1 MFQKQSTFDSNKDLH
16 LDSMVFLHLIGEQ
29 MLEELLLVWLST
41 QSQNIY
47 AGKLKIIENILPF
60 FQWLGISILELP

>member
-16 LDSMVFLHLIGEQ
+16 LDSMVYLHLIGEQ

-47 AGKLKIIENILPF
+47 AGKLKIIKNSYIF
-60 FQWLGISILELP
+60 TISISILELP

>member
-16 LDSMVFLHLIGEQ
+16 LDSMVYLHLIGEQ

-47 AGKLKIIENILPF
+47 AGKLKMIKNSSIFTII
-60 FQWLGISILELP
+60 ISILELP

>member
-29 MLEELLLVWLST
+29 MLEELLLVLLST

-47 AGKLKIIENILPF
+47 AGKLNSIKNFSSFSMI
-60 FQWLGISILELP
+60 ISILELP